1 MSENRSEGLLV
12 RAEPLGPARRLC
24 LRMVGE
30 VHEADGALLLDADPA
45 WAAAINTVLVKKG
58 MRISE
63 LRWTEIPEPSR
74 DALPVIQGAL
84 DGQGRTRDHR
94 THSRNRRMPA

>member
-1 MSENRSEGLLV
+1 LCEVDGVARRYWTMSENRSEGLLV

-24 LRMVGE
+24 LRMVEE

-58 MRISE
+58 LRISE
-63 LRWTEIPEPSR
+63 LRWAETPERSR
-74 DALPVIQGAL
+74 DALLVI
-84 DGQGRTRDHR
+84 
-94 THSRNRRMPA
+94 